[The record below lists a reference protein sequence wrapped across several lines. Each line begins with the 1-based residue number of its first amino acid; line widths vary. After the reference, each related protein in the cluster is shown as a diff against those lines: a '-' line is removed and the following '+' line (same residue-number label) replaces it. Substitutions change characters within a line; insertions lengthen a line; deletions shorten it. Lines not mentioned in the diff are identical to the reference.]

1 MLEFPPDIT
10 FVYQAV
16 LIVAL
21 WAILKRL
28 AFDRFQRLGE
38 ERHERTAGAFE
49 VARRRKEEAGA
60 LEAEYAKALA
70 DVRREAAEA
79 RETIRRQAEKEE
91 RGLLEA
97 ARAEA
102 AEMLATARERVAEQE
117 AATRSTL
124 EREVDS
130 LSDQVLQA
138 FSGKAR

>member
-38 ERHERTAGAFE
+38 ERHERTAGALE
-49 VARRRKEEAGA
+49 AARRRKEEAGA

-70 DVRREAAEA
+70 DVRRAAAEA
-79 RETIRRQAEKEE
+79 REAVRRQAEREE
-91 RGLLEA
+91 RELLDA
-97 ARAEA
+97 ARAKA
-102 AEMLATARERVAEQE
+102 AEMLATARERIAEQ
-117 AATRSTL
+117 AAAARSSL

-130 LSDQVLQA
+130 LSDQILRSL
-138 FSGKAR
+138 SGKAR